1 MSFCRFSSKYVIDDK
16 TSVDNLF
23 ISDFLP
29 DAPDI
34 CVKVYLMGLA
44 KCYCANAK
52 DNNII
57 NFANILNVS
66 TGDIESAFLYWQDK
80 GLVQLIST
88 QPLEVVYLPIST
100 SNLGNIKKYSIGK
113 YADFNV
119 KIQDLIQNRMI
130 TQTEY
135 QEYYALM
142 ESLHITKDA
151 LLRIAQ
157 YCSEIKSENVG
168 YSYIIAVAK
177 NWAYEGI
184 TTLEAVEEKIQSLGL
199 LNDKLTLVFKALGKR
214 NKVQTIE
221 DKEFLD
227 KWLDGFGFDL
237 GVVIYVAKML
247 KLKKDKVDL
256 FYLDIILTKYYE
268 NKLMSISEIEN
279 FEQQK
284 QTMYEIA
291 KMVVKNLGLF
301 YDDLTKTV
309 ETYILPYVQMGYDRE
324 VLEKIADYCYR
335 NSIRTLEGMNEIVQK
350 LFKLGVITMN
360 SFDEYIS
367 KAVEHDS
374 AIISILNDL
383 GIKRKVNS
391 FDRNYFK
398 IWTKDWNF
406 DSEIIVYGCSL
417 SCDKQNPIQ
426 YLNKIL
432 GTWHSQ
438 GIKTIDQAKDFAPKF
453 EKEIQQTPKKK
464 RKYTREELMNVFANV
479 DELEV

>member
-23 ISDFLP
+23 ISEFLP
-29 DAPDI
+29 YAPDI

-52 DNNII
+52 DNNLL
-57 NFANILNVS
+57 NFANVLNVS
-66 TGDIESAFLYWQDK
+66 SDDIESAFLYWQEK
-80 GLVQLIST
+80 GLVQVVST
-88 QPLEVVYLPIST
+88 QPFEVVYLPIST

-113 YADFNV
+113 YADFNI
-119 KIQDLIQNRMI
+119 KIQDIIKNRMI
-130 TQTEY
+130 TQTEF
-135 QEYYALM
+135 QEYYSLM
-142 ESLHITKDA
+142 ESLQITKDA
-151 LLRIAQ
+151 LLRIAT
-157 YCSEIKSENVG
+157 YCSEIKGDNVG
-168 YSYIIAVAK
+168 YSYIITVAK
-177 NWAYEGI
+177 NWAYEGT

-199 LNDKLTLVFKALGKR
+199 LNDKLTLVFKALGKK

-237 GVVIYVAKML
+237 GVVIYVSKML
-247 KLKKDKVDL
+247 KLKKEKVDL
-256 FYLDIILTKYYE
+256 YYLDIVLTRYYE

-279 FEQQK
+279 FEEQK
-284 QTMYEIA
+284 QAMYDIA

-309 ETYILPYVQMGYDRE
+309 ETYILPYVQMGYDSE

-350 LFKLGVITMN
+350 LFKLGVISMS
-360 SFDEYIS
+360 SFEEYIS

-374 AIISILNDL
+374 AIKNILDEL

-398 IWTKDWNF
+398 TWTKDWNF
-406 DSEIIVYGCSL
+406 DIDVISYGCSL

-432 GTWHSQ
+432 ATWHGQ
-438 GIKTIDQAKDFAPKF
+438 GINTVEKAKTFAPQC
-453 EKEIQQTPKKK
+453 EKETTQTPKKK
-464 RKYTREELMNVFANV
+464 RKYTREELMNVFANI
-479 DELEV
+479 DEVEV